1 MVPHAL
7 LEFSRSV
14 LQGTFASVVQ
24 KQAWP
29 LTPWRMEPQVST
41 FKCDRAV
48 DIDFNFSL
56 TVDAAARWQPCSMVV
71 LTSVHP
77 LR

>member
-1 MVPHAL
+1 MVTPLLSFVLADSERLVVVVVPHAL

-24 KQAWP
+24 K
-29 LTPWRMEPQVST
+29 QVST

-56 TVDAAARWQPCSMVV
+56 TVDAAAR
-71 LTSVHP
+71 
-77 LR
+77 